1 MSDKIN
7 TLKTINEVEEYRRK
21 INEECDKRAN
31 LISVCTK
38 ANDLSTKDFG
48 TIKESFE
55 AISPELFKTNE
66 GKSIMKKYTNTIRSS
81 KNLMALHSLYENIRK
96 AGNESDVDFF
106 INNIASEEWGVNKNT
121 VAEDCK
127 KLGRVLA
134 EGYIYIGGNAILPK
148 SNETLSNAISFISE
162 NKKSQKNIAEYST
175 AMKIIRENVEKS
187 ETATEAFAPK
197 NLQEVAE
204 EMIEE
209 FNKKYSSQLNEGE
222 VEALR
227 EVSSSEDRESVFE
240 KYKKLCVEKLSEARK
255 GFEKEE
261 NSAATEKLD
270 SIMEQVSNKTYSLD
284 TIGNDICGMIELTNI
299 F

>member
-38 ANDLSTKDFG
+38 ANDLSMKDFG

-81 KNLMALHSLYENIRK
+81 KNLMALHSLYENVRK
-96 AGNESDVDFF
+96 AGSESDVDFF
-106 INNIASEEWGVNKNT
+106 INNIASEEWGVNKKT

-148 SNETLSNAISFISE
+148 PNETLSNAISFISE